1 MSAQATQL
9 YQQLQQEWANGPDSL
24 DHSTVKQLL
33 AQLKVHLS
41 DLGLLFP
48 DSDKLDQGALT
59 TARDILELGALFSV
73 RTDDIPSFERYLS
86 LLSSYY
92 AGPLAASLP
101 ASQNE
106 APLTA
111 LSLLRL
117 LSQNRI
123 AEFHT
128 VLETLEG
135 KPVVDSKE
143 VAWVMQLERCLMEG
157 SYSRVWSLCR
167 PSSPSATPAAS
178 SSTAA
183 SHLPL
188 PEFAHLT
195 PPLLATVRNEI
206 AACDERAYESLPLRD
221 ARTLLFFES
230 DDDVKSFAAQRNWH
244 LDPSTQTLHF
254 PSSPSHPSQLSA
266 PSSSSSAAAGVPS
279 TMATGGAPAPAPADD
294 ARELDR
300 AQVIGAALRYAKEL
314 ESIV

>member
-1 MSAQATQL
+1 MSAEATQL
-9 YQQLQQEWANGPDSL
+9 YSRLQQEWAKGPDSL
-24 DHSTVKQLL
+24 DNAAVKQLL

-48 DSDKLDQGALT
+48 DSDKVDQGALT

-73 RTDDIPSFERYLS
+73 RTDDLASFDRYLS
-86 LLSSYY
+86 LLSSFY
-92 AGPLAASLP
+92 AGKLATTLP
-101 ASQNE
+101 TSHNE

-123 AEFHT
+123 ADFHT
-128 VLETLEG
+128 VLETLER
-135 KPVVDSKE
+135 KHVVDSKE

-167 PSSPSATPAAS
+167 PTTSS
-178 SSTAA
+178 SSTPSSSSA

-195 PPLLATVRNEI
+195 PPLLATVRTEI

-230 DDDVKSFAAQRNWH
+230 DDEVKSFAAQRNWH
-244 LDPSTQTLHF
+244 LDPSTHTLHF
-254 PSSPSHPSQLSA
+254 PS
-266 PSSSSSAAAGVPS
+266 
-279 TMATGGAPAPAPADD
+279 DD